1 MAKNVPSSF
10 NDLKT
15 RVRQRL
21 QNGSNDVHSDIIE
34 MGDAMLQTGVEPKT
48 AQDRIARH
56 VWQGS
61 NPRQKRVLA
70 DMVTDLAREEAGPE

>member
-10 NDLKT
+10 NDLKV

-21 QNGSNDVHSDIIE
+21 HNGSNDVHADIIE
-34 MGDAMLQTGVEPKT
+34 MGDAMLQAGVEPRT
-48 AQDRIARH
+48 AEDRIAKH
-56 VWQGS
+56 VWQGA

-70 DMVTDLAREEAGPE
+70 DLVSDMAKEEEGLE